1 LKVPPTI
8 NQFTFTLEKPNVT
21 DLFKLLHKYRPESKV
36 QKRERLRN
44 LAATKAKGD
53 NLSAG
58 KKPIYVKYG
67 IHNVTR
73 LIENKKAS
81 LVVIAHDV
89 DPIEL
94 VVWLPTLCRRM
105 NVPYCIVKG
114 KARLGRL
121 VHKKTATAVAL
132 TQVRPDDKG
141 SLNKLLEAIRTNY
154 NDRYDEL
161 RKRWGGGI
169 LGPKAQAAKN
179 KLEKTKQK
187 EQLSKIA

>member
-1 LKVPPTI
+1 VKWPRYVRIQRQRRILYQRLKVPPTI

-89 DPIEL
+89 DPIEVINYSL
-94 VVWLPTLCRRM
+94 LINLQRYLC
-105 NVPYCIVKG
+105 
-114 KARLGRL
+114 L
-121 VHKKTATAVAL
+121 
-132 TQVRPDDKG
+132 
-141 SLNKLLEAIRTNY
+141 
-154 NDRYDEL
+154 
-161 RKRWGGGI
+161 
-169 LGPKAQAAKN
+169 
-179 KLEKTKQK
+179 KTK
-187 EQLSKIA
+187 